1 MGNGEGV
8 STNESDLGIVWTGVD
23 FSTCTPRPATRLDPA
38 NTVVT
43 MSQAEVIK
51 QLKVKTNS
59 AKRLHKEVAYYEKE
73 KEKEQAR
80 VDKMKE
86 EGADASDLK
95 QAVSQ
100 SAARSK

>member
-1 MGNGEGV
+1 M

-23 FSTCTPRPATRLDPA
+23 FSMCISAPSNALSPA

-43 MSQAEVIK
+43 MSQAEMIK
-51 QLKVKTNS
+51 QLKVKTS
-59 AKRLHKEVAYYEKE
+59 SVKRLHKEVAYYEKE